1 MKTLKKF
8 FLIMILMAISYTGF
22 SQSPVGQYRVPTPTT
37 PINIDLPAGTTIIC
51 LLDST
56 YWNVKANGMASGLTL
71 ITGRSSV
78 DKTVKPTNLAQGTRT
93 ATTVPI
99 TSSTG
104 TGATLAVATSTLAG
118 VMDTTLY
125 GKLNRVY
132 NANTGDQKLTVESET
147 EPTTHATMTI
157 GGAAGDT
164 VNVSGAGINKVSTVG
179 KRIVITGTE
188 VDGSTS
194 NEGALTVDAGAEN
207 TVKIHSNT
215 STSTDLTITAGT
227 GITIDGESAN
237 GFTINSTVSN
247 HIFITEFFDE
257 ATTGATGT
265 AHTLAHTPV
274 TASTGMVVQL
284 NGTPLKSNQFT
295 NSTTTLTV
303 TIPVYKY
310 DRVSV
315 SYTY

>member
-1 MKTLKKF
+1 
-8 FLIMILMAISYTGF
+8 MILIAISYTGF
-22 SQSPVGQYRVPTPTT
+22 SQSTPSGHLRVATMTTTFGVNVPVGTT
-37 PINIDLPAGTTIIC
+37 VYCAA
-51 LLDST
+51 DST
-56 YWNVKANGMASGLTL
+56 FWTVTHPLLGTLTL
-71 ITGRSSV
+71 TTAQGWV
-78 DKTVKPTNLAQGTRT
+78 DKVNKPTNLAQGTRT

-118 VMDTTLY
+118 VMDTTMYL
-125 GKLNRVY
+125 KLDRVY
-132 NANTGDQKLTVESET
+132 NANTGDQKLTVESVT
-147 EPTTHATMTI
+147 QPTTHATMTI
-157 GGAAGDT
+157 GGAPGDT

-179 KRIVITGTE
+179 KSIVITGTE
-188 VDGSTS
+188 VDGSIS
-194 NEGALTVDAGAEN
+194 NEG
-207 TVKIHSNT
+207 KITTAASGGNVLLVSNT
-215 STSTDLTITAGT
+215 STSVADTIKAGT
-227 GITIDGESAN
+227 GITITGVGTN

-284 NGTPLKSNQFT
+284 NGTPLKSDQFT

>member
-8 FLIMILMAISYTGF
+8 FLIMILIAISYTGF
-22 SQSPVGQYRVPTPTT
+22 SQSTPSGHLRVATMTTTFGVNVPVGTT
-37 PINIDLPAGTTIIC
+37 VYCAA
-51 LLDST
+51 DST
-56 YWNVKANGMASGLTL
+56 FWTVTHPLLGTLTL
-71 ITGRSSV
+71 TTAQGWV
-78 DKTVKPTNLAQGTRT
+78 DKVNKPTNLAQGTKT
-93 ATTVPI
+93 ATTVQI

-104 TGATLAVATSTLAG
+104 TAATLDTADATHAG
-118 VMDTTLY
+118 VMSASD
-125 GKLNRVY
+125 KNRLLKVTGT
-132 NANTGDQKLTVESET
+132 NTGDQKLTVDGS
-147 EPTTHATMTI
+147 TTHATMTI
-157 GGAAGDT
+157 GGAASDT
-164 VNVSGAGINKVSTVG
+164 VCVVGAGINKVSVSGKTVT
-179 KRIVITGTE
+179 VTGTE
-188 VDGSTS
+188 VDGSIS
-194 NEGALTVDAGAEN
+194 NEGALTVDAGAAN